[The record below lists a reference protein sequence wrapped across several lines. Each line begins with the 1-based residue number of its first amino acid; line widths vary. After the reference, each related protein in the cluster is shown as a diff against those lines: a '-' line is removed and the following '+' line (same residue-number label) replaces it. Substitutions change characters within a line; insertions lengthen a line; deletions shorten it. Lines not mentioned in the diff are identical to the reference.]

1 MKWFANAPVRKILA
15 IIGYTCIAAY
25 FVLTL
30 LEACSIPTLPKAAA
44 NALMGVAFLC
54 QGLTQEGKKKI
65 WGYSLAAG
73 WFIVAVMYCF

>member
-30 LEACSIPTLPKAAA
+30 LEACSIPTLPKAATH
-44 NALMGVAFLC
+44 ALMGVAFLC

>member
-1 MKWFANAPVRKILA
+1 MKWLENTSVRKILA

-30 LEACSIPTLPKAAA
+30 LEACSVPTLPKAAA

-73 WFIVAVMYCF
+73 WFLVAVMHCF